1 MNIVQAKGTRE
12 LGSMNG
18 NTGSQIYSPGLHLF
32 EVVDHC
38 TPFWIIPVHSSIA
51 VHGSH
56 LVCLSMYW
64 FYSCQQRQTV
74 RDAVRKTD
82 LCVAGCKMKAG
93 FKDGFGGIYWCRL
106 LSGHGARREHVD
118 GRCSWCD
125 PTGAW
130 SLCFFCFCFHDGFP
144 WHLTEN
150 CYRWRSTTNPY
161 HKALMSRLQG

>member
-93 FKDGFGGIYWCRL
+93 FKDGFGGIYDVDYWVVTGHDVNMLTDVAAGVIL
-106 LSGHGARREHVD
+106 LEHGLFVFFVSVFMMASPDIWQKTVID
-118 GRCSWCD
+118 G
-125 PTGAW
+125 G
-130 SLCFFCFCFHDGFP
+130 
-144 WHLTEN
+144 
-150 CYRWRSTTNPY
+150 
-161 HKALMSRLQG
+161 LQPIHITKR